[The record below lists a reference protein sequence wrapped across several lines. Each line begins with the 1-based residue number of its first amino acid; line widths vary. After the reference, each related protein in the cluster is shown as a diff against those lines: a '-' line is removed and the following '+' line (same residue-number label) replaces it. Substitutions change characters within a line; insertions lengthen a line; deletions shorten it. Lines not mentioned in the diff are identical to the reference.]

1 MKISVKRV
9 EEMKNRERE
18 RETRRRRK
26 QGLGLNVSTPNLC
39 TYLSYR
45 NMAK

>member
-18 RETRRRRK
+18 RERER
-26 QGLGLNVSTPNLC
+26 QGEEENKV
-39 TYLSYR
+39 
-45 NMAK
+45 

>member
-9 EEMKNRERE
+9 EEMRERE
-18 RETRRRRK
+18 REREREERK
-26 QGLGLNVSTPNLC
+26 QGLGLNVSTPNLS